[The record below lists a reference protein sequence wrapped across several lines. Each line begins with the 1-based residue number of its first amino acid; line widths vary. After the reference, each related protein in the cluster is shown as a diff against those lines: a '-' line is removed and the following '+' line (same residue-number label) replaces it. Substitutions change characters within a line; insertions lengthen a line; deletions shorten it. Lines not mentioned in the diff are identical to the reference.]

1 MKLTKPKILKT
12 VKISYPNWP
21 DDLISFT
28 PSSSGIWGNYK
39 FEINNDC
46 KDCDYWVILD
56 SYQVG
61 SISQVKA
68 GLVLLV
74 TTEEV
79 EMRTYSNDYLAQFD
93 IIITSRQ
100 DINGKN
106 VIKWHYL
113 CPWHIKKN
121 YDEIMINNSFI
132 KTKDLSIICSDSTY
146 LKGHK
151 KRYSFVNRLIGHFKD
166 NVDVFGKGF
175 NMIPD
180 KYTGLAPY
188 RYSVAIENA
197 TIQDYFTEKI
207 SDCFLSNTVPI
218 YYGCPNINKY
228 FDSNSFLQ
236 IDIDDYKKSIKLIEQ
251 AIAENFYEKNIN
263 ALISSKEK
271 SLNDYQIFSSL
282 SKILDNIPILK
293 GKKSIK
299 IYRMER
305 FVKKN
310 NLIRAFRQLKNGLF
324 DFVKELNS

>member
-1 MKLTKPKILKT
+1 MLKT
-12 VKISYPNWP
+12 VKLSYPNWQE
-21 DDLISFT
+21 DLISFS
-28 PSSSGIWGNYK
+28 PALSGIWGNYK

-56 SYQVG
+56 SYRVG

-74 TTEEV
+74 TIEEV
-79 EMRTYSNDYLAQFD
+79 DIMTYPNDYLTQFD
-93 IIITSRQ
+93 FIITSRQ

-106 VIKWHYL
+106 VNKWHYL

-121 YDEIMINNSFI
+121 YDEIMINNSFT
-132 KTKDLSIICSDSTY
+132 KTKDLSIICSDSTIIN
-146 LKGHK
+146 GHK
-151 KRYSFVNRLIGHFKD
+151 KRYAFVNRLIGHFKD
-166 NVDVFGKGF
+166 NVDVFGKGSNF
-175 NMIPD
+175 IPD

-188 RYSVAIENA
+188 RYSVAIENSA
-197 TIQDYFTEKI
+197 IQDYFTEKI

-218 YYGCPNINKY
+218 YYGCHNINKY

-282 SKILDNIPILK
+282 SKILDIIPILN

-305 FVKKN
+305 FVKKKE
-310 NLIRAFRQLKNGLF
+310 LIKAVRKLKIGLF
-324 DFVKELNS
+324 DFVKELNT